1 VSGLLARAKADR
13 WHTRN
18 AELYGRLDAS
28 VSGDEAIVLVD
39 ENRITGLVKPN
50 VRIESAICFSCAL
63 ECVRGLDLRGF
74 NTAGD

>member
-1 VSGLLARAKADR
+1 
-13 WHTRN
+13 
-18 AELYGRLDAS
+18 